1 MPPERI
7 LISDGIY
14 LNIINCDK
22 FKTNY
27 ISVDFLCN
35 LNPET
40 TANFALLPFV
50 LARGTKNLPDM
61 VTLTKALD
69 MLYGSRIYPTVS
81 KTGDVQTFGFM
92 SCPLRSEYAGGND
105 LSLEILKL
113 IGEMI
118 NSPYLENGFLS
129 KEYTEREKNIMID
142 RIKAQVNDKNHYS
155 VLRCR
160 EVISEG
166 EAYAIPETGT
176 EDQVAIITEKSL
188 TDSLNRAKNTL
199 RIEIYCVG
207 IFNKEKLTALVKEIF
222 VTSNRKKPAPLVS
235 ERSGCKDKVKRVTET
250 QPVKQGKLCLGFKTG
265 CYAGENTLPAY
276 TMFTEILS
284 GSPISKLF
292 MNVREKRS
300 LCYYCSAL
308 SDINKGIMIIA
319 SGINVKDKDS
329 AEQAIINEIEQC
341 RLGIISDSELQAAKK
356 SITNA
361 VKSMYDDAGAIKSW
375 YLKRGTFG
383 QAVEPFKFLEKVLS
397 VTVDDVRSIARGITL
412 DTVYFL
418 QGTETDS
425 EESELYE

>member
-235 ERSGCKDKVKRVTET
+235 ERSGC
-250 QPVKQGKLCLGFKTG
+250 QG
-265 CYAGENTLPAY
+265 
-276 TMFTEILS
+276 
-284 GSPISKLF
+284 
-292 MNVREKRS
+292 
-300 LCYYCSAL
+300 
-308 SDINKGIMIIA
+308 
-319 SGINVKDKDS
+319 
-329 AEQAIINEIEQC
+329 
-341 RLGIISDSELQAAKK
+341 
-356 SITNA
+356 
-361 VKSMYDDAGAIKSW
+361 
-375 YLKRGTFG
+375 
-383 QAVEPFKFLEKVLS
+383 
-397 VTVDDVRSIARGITL
+397 
-412 DTVYFL
+412 
-418 QGTETDS
+418 
-425 EESELYE
+425 